1 VSDRIYLPEM
11 AGQGEMDV
19 VDSEAHHLLNVLR
32 VADGDRFEAFDGQGR
47 TASAVVI
54 AKGRKSLRVSLSAS
68 REDKQELPLEL
79 TVAVALPKGDRVRF
93 LVEKLTE
100 LGVECLIPLVTARSN
115 SRSTGSQAEKLD
127 RYVIEACKQSGR
139 NRLMTIGDAQDVSAF
154 AQTASQF
161 GHSIILEPRAAKS
174 LAGSL
179 SGTGRTAAIC
189 VGPEGG
195 WTANETESLVSAGWV
210 PYKLGWNILR
220 TETAAI
226 ASASIVIELAAGR
239 LT

>member
-1 VSDRIYLPEM
+1 MSDRIYLPEL
-11 AGQGEMDV
+11 AGQSELDV
-19 VDSEAHHLLNVLR
+19 VESEAHHLLNVLR
-32 VADGDRFEAFDGQGR
+32 IAEGDRFEAFDGQGR

-54 AKGRKSLRVSLSAS
+54 AKGRKSLRVSLSS
-68 REDKQELPLEL
+68 HREHKQDLPLKL
-79 TVAVALPKGDRVRF
+79 TVAAAMPKGDRVRF

-100 LGVECLIPLVTARSN
+100 LGVERLIPLVTARSN
-115 SRSTGSQAEKLD
+115 ARSTGSQTEKLD

-139 NRLMTIGDAQDVSAF
+139 NRLMTIGDPQDVPAL

-161 GHSIILEPRAAKS
+161 GHSIILDPRAAKS
-174 LAGSL
+174 LADSL
-179 SGTGRTAAIC
+179 VGTGRSAAIC

-195 WTANETESLVSAGWV
+195 WTADETDNLISSGWV

-226 ASASIVIELAAGR
+226 ASTAIVIELAVGR
-239 LT
+239 WT